1 VDRLA
6 LGFTIRSSDAEADF
20 PDSPGSESFSK
31 IFKDARLPGSIQFIM
46 DRRLEDADIENAV
59 AQAFRAGVG
68 GQEISDKLP
77 PCGEHLSFFEPVS
90 QPQALEHLGHRL
102 TDRAAAIL
110 SRGLGI
116 PAQFADCLLSNPSV
130 HFRMKPIKIAVDGRD
145 ISGVH
150 ESKPPCFFRRT
161 GVWGN
166 LVKNLEIRGLFA
178 VVADCLDRAAVHG
191 FLAQLGF
198 FVVLR
203 LFVDVGMP
211 TVVVS
216 REVGGGR
223 LPAKVA
229 VDALIVDVKLSSD
242 VFRIL
247 VRYISHGLV

>member
-1 VDRLA
+1 
-6 LGFTIRSSDAEADF
+6 
-20 PDSPGSESFSK
+20 
-31 IFKDARLPGSIQFIM
+31 M
-46 DRRLEDADIENAV
+46 
-59 AQAFRAGVG
+59 
-68 GQEISDKLP
+68 
-77 PCGEHLSFFEPVS
+77 
-90 QPQALEHLGHRL
+90 
-102 TDRAAAIL
+102 
-110 SRGLGI
+110 
-116 PAQFADCLLSNPSV
+116 
-130 HFRMKPIKIAVDGRD
+130 
-145 ISGVH
+145 
-150 ESKPPCFFRRT
+150 
-161 GVWGN
+161 
-166 LVKNLEIRGLFA
+166 VKNLEIRGLFA